1 MLSLCRCRRVHS
13 EGAVFFSFLAGMLSQ
28 HGFASRDVIL
38 SDVLAHTDILPAC
51 F

>member
-28 HGFASRDVIL
+28 HGCTSRDRSRDVHPCCDKDD
-38 SDVLAHTDILPAC
+38 S
-51 F
+51 